1 MDNEKRVQAA
11 RRLAEIEGLMA
22 HFDSVLSSEKKELE
36 KLLAEA
42 DEEKLAPLT
51 FSQFADSHNWSVITD
66 RSIIKNFI
74 RGRYIPSAEYNVV
87 HAYYDKESGRTD
99 VMFGVL
105 PNDELW
111 LFNNGILVK
120 TRSQYVAKLILFN
133 VFKGRNADR
142 EKRIQWISKL
152 LEFRDTAETISEIW
166 PDDFTGETDY
176 PFDSSFCDIARGIRE
191 WVRHQLDT
199 LT

>member
-1 MDNEKRVQAA
+1 MTNEEKKKFNIHRIGIIGEIINDLVHKQKC
-11 RRLAEIEGLMA
+11 LENEVAEIEKQ
-22 HFDSVLSSEKKELE
+22 EIP
-36 KLLAEA
+36 
-42 DEEKLAPLT
+42 PLT
-51 FSQFADSHNWSVITD
+51 FSSFADSHNWSVITD
-66 RSIIKNFI
+66 HTIIKNFI

-99 VMFGVL
+99 VMFGAL

-120 TRSQYVAKLILFN
+120 TRSKYVAKLILFN

-166 PDDFTGETDY
+166 PDDFTGVESY
-176 PFDSSFCDIARGIRE
+176 PFEDSFCDTVHKINK
-191 WVRHQLDT
+191 WVKAQTDL